1 MSNCVMATGKNNCQ
15 SGTDFAK
22 GTDVAASTVAN
33 RPARGTHK
41 TALRSPSRSI
51 SQRGQGGRLQRPAM
65 KKTPTTLPA
74 SPATTTQTREL
85 PADPGNQHSPMAP
98 SPLPSEILL
107 KLGAIVA
114 SLQIAAAFGDQ
125 AEHQNSPAVI
135 AGIVVALSEIIPPRQ
150 FRQVM
155 VQWEMD
161 EIKLAEIFSMAGLD
175 PADPDIQKIIE
186 L

>member
-1 MSNCVMATGKNNCQ
+1 MNDCVMATGKNNCQ

-98 SPLPSEILL
+98 SPLPSEIFHME
-107 KLGAIVA
+107 
-114 SLQIAAAFGDQ
+114 Q
-125 AEHQNSPAVI
+125 P
-135 AGIVVALSEIIPPRQ
+135 
-150 FRQVM
+150 
-155 VQWEMD
+155 
-161 EIKLAEIFSMAGLD
+161 
-175 PADPDIQKIIE
+175 
-186 L
+186 